1 MSRRNQPRTQTT
13 GPKGPVFTGPDSPV
27 FYAGLLAALVGC
39 GLFFDHTAANTLP
52 EPEAVAALHRDL
64 ARERASPE
72 VRQVAQWVVDTQDH
86 EGMPFVVVDKERAR
100 LFAFDA
106 RGTLLSSTP
115 VLLGAQR
122 GDAAAAPAT
131 PAGRFTTDTWRSA
144 LAEGVVWVRGDVAL
158 ELFAVPSA
166 ASPGR
171 GKQRLQSDRVDDKR
185 ISDGS
190 LHVPDDFYR
199 HYLAPLRGQ
208 TSVAYVLPELT
219 PAADMF
225 TLAGAGA
232 RRHLA
237 RNSSS
242 HSTSRRPS

>member
-1 MSRRNQPRTQTT
+1 MSRRILPRTSTT

-27 FYAGLLAALVGC
+27 FYAALLAALVGC
-39 GLFFDHTAANTLP
+39 GVFFDRTAANTVP

-64 ARERASPE
+64 AREHASPE
-72 VRQVAQWVVDTQDH
+72 VRQVAQWAVGTQDH
-86 EGMPFVVVDKERAR
+86 EGLPFLVVDKARAR

-106 RGTLLSSTP
+106 QGRLLSSTP

-122 GDAAAAPAT
+122 GDAPAAPAT
-131 PAGRFTTDTWRSA
+131 PAGRFTIDTWRSA
-144 LAEGVVWVRGDVAL
+144 LADGIVWVHGDVAL

-171 GKQRLQSDRVDDKR
+171 GKQRLESDRVDDKR

-219 PAADMF
+219 PATDMF
-225 TLAGAGA
+225 TLAGTGA
-232 RRHLA
+232 QRHMA
-237 RNSSS
+237 RNSSAP
-242 HSTSRRPS
+242 STSRRPS